1 MRTRMHSGLCALN
14 SQGTHRADFGLPQSW
29 LLSLTYPHK
38 GVAVTEAHMKVLTRS
53 IAAASMAG
61 VFALA
66 GVSGASADVAAP
78 EVNKVALTPE
88 QKTAFEAAKATFQ
101 AARTA
106 RQSAM
111 ATAKATIAAAKS
123 VKQAAIEA
131 ATTKDARVAART
143 TLKSVIASAKAAV
156 PVKPV
161 KPVRP

>member
-1 MRTRMHSGLCALN
+1 MHFASCAPN
-14 SQGTHRADFGLPQSW
+14 SPETHRADFGLPHSW
-29 LLSLTYPHK
+29 LLSFTYPHK
-38 GVAVTEAHMKVLTRS
+38 GVAVTGAHMKTLTRS

-61 VFALA
+61 IFALA
-66 GVSGASADVAAP
+66 GASGASADVAAP
-78 EVNKVALTPE
+78 VANKVALTPE
-88 QKTAFEAAKATFQ
+88 QKAAFEAAKTTFQ

-111 ATAKATIAAAKS
+111 ATAKATIAAAKI
-123 VKQAAIEA
+123 VKEAAIAA

-143 TLKSVIASAKAAV
+143 TLKSVVASAKAAV